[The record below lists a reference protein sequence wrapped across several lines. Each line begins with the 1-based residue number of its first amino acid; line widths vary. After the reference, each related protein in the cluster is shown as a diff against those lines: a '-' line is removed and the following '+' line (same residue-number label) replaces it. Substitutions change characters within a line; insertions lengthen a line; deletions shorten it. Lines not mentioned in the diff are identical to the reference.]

1 MAAVPS
7 VRSDRAV
14 RALEKAGFK
23 TALIRG
29 SHRIMLHS
37 DGRVITVPMHPG
49 RDIARGTLRSISE
62 DSGIA
67 VTKLQRR
74 WNLPYIWST
83 RRRGQRNGSFSPAD
97 WELAIGDLDGGQQ
110 RYIRMRWA
118 GSIEL
123 LDTRHRRDVQLFYLL
138 RSLSVLGG
146 VAITALSGIGL
157 SGKSSSE
164 VIRWFIFALGFL
176 VAGSAGLEQL
186 GHYSQHRLLARQARE
201 QLLTAG
207 FGYLLPTASRDGFEA
222 FRKSIEN
229 ILRAYNQSYNKTISG
244 SLRRPSISSNVSAR
258 VYASFSYPFTRDLR
272 Y

>member
-1 MAAVPS
+1 MAEVPS

-23 TALIRG
+23 TVLVRDN
-29 SHRIMLHS
+29 HRIMLHT
-37 DGRVITVPMHPG
+37 DGRIITVPTHPG
-49 RDIARGTLRSISE
+49 RDIARGTLRSISA
-62 DSGIA
+62 DTGIA

-74 WNLPYIWST
+74 WNLPYFWSI
-83 RRRGQRNGSFSPAD
+83 RRRGQSFSLAD
-97 WELAIGDLDGGQQ
+97 WELAISELDGGQQ

-123 LDTRHRRDVQLFYLL
+123 LDTRHRKDVTRFYLL

-186 GHYSQHRLLARQARE
+186 GHYGQHRLLSRQARE

-207 FGYLLPTASRDGFEA
+207 FGYLLPAASPSGFEA
-222 FRKSIEN
+222 FRKSVEN
-229 ILRAYNQSYNKTISG
+229 ILRTYNQSYNKTISG
-244 SLRRPSISSNVSAR
+244 SLRR
-258 VYASFSYPFTRDLR
+258 RD
-272 Y
+272 